1 MTSSS
6 ASGKAGERVL
16 FNTRAHGSFDML
28 KVAIPCLSVFTL
40 VGADDYSR
48 LDGPTVRGH
57 LD

>member
-28 KVAIPCLSVFTL
+28 KVAGEL
-40 VGADDYSR
+40 
-48 LDGPTVRGH
+48 
-57 LD
+57 